1 MENLLYNAAM
11 PEYLPFNEKHSIQEA
26 QISLLFE
33 GQFSQQAVDSA
44 REVATD
50 ALSSDLPNV
59 ADVHGGALQINLTNP
74 GSPIP
79 SQTQFLGFQMSA
91 VQRNSQQA
99 RILLLTN
106 NQLSVSI
113 LDYESWDVT
122 SRAVLEYLDPVLSAL
137 PLSENPVTSYG
148 KRVIDRYTFNGRPE
162 DAKADLLLV
171 RQNPYVTPHTFDSG
185 PNWHCNSGWFDF
197 GLKDRVLHNLN
208 VASNRIELSSIVTID
223 HNATIQLRSRCL
235 STGELYKPSDGSHGL
250 EGVLD
255 SLHEQNKEI
264 LRAMLT
270 PEMLTKIGLVL

>member
-1 MENLLYNAAM
+1 M
-11 PEYLPFNEKHSIQEA
+11 PEYLPFNEKHSVQEA
-26 QISLLFE
+26 RINLLFE
-33 GQFSQQAVDSA
+33 GQFRQQAVDSA
-44 REVATD
+44 REAATD
-50 ALSSDLPNV
+50 ALSGDLPYV
-59 ADVHGGALQINLTNP
+59 TDVHGGSLQINLTIP

-79 SQTQFLGFQMSA
+79 SQSQFVGFQMSA
-91 VQRNSQQA
+91 VQRNSQPA
-99 RILLLTN
+99 RVLLLTN

-113 LDYESWDVT
+113 LDYVSWDIT
-122 SRAVLEYLDPVLSAL
+122 SRAVLEYINPVLSAL

-148 KRVIDRYTFNGRPE
+148 KRVIDRYTFDGRPE
-162 DAKADLLLV
+162 DARADLLFV
-171 RQNPYVTPHTFDSG
+171 RQNPYVTPHAFESG

-197 GLKDRVLHNLN
+197 RLEDRVLHNLN

-235 STGELYKPSDGSHGL
+235 STQDLYNPSDGSHGL

-270 PEMLTKIGLVL
+270 SEMLTKIGLGS